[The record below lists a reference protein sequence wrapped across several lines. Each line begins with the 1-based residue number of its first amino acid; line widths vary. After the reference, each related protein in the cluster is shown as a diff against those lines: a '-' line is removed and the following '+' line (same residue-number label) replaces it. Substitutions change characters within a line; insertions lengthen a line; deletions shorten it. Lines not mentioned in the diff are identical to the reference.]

1 MENEHFLSTLFP
13 NVQYQEYFEEKYGLY
28 LQFFVVTLLLLSGQ
42 FVSFK
47 VLAEMLSE
55 PCQTSKM
62 ELFAELVNN

>member
-42 FVSFK
+42 F
-47 VLAEMLSE
+47 LAEMLSE